1 MDSEWQWRRRNN
13 ERQENK
19 IKEDC
24 ILLMNRN
31 VRLSVRD
38 YVVPRFNLS
47 ACCICQVIVTWHK
60 RPKQFVFHC
69 NPIESTWFQELA
81 THNTYLTTVAGEGYR
96 IPRLLVLPQSVCFTL
111 VQTVLPVTRY
121 KLPRRRKASMNT
133 NERRCLIEITRTSP
147 RTPPKWRGEEW
158 VLSTI
163 CWQGYII
170 YTHAMLYI
178 IHRRHRF
185 SYVWGTLWITESKT
199 LDEPSSW
206 YERYIPRDRGIM
218 GISYQLSQ
226 SFLMD
231 YPSGY
236 VSQWAGRFEFVYITL
251 QRQKTTT

>member
-1 MDSEWQWRRRNN
+1 MLYPVSTSA
-13 ERQENK
+13 
-19 IKEDC
+19 
-24 ILLMNRN
+24 L
-31 VRLSVRD
+31 
-38 YVVPRFNLS
+38 VVF
-47 ACCICQVIVTWHK
+47 ACICQVIVTWHK
-60 RPKQFVFHC
+60 SPKQFVLHC
-69 NPIESTWFQELA
+69 NPIESTWFFQELA

-96 IPRLLVLPQSVCFTL
+96 IPRLLVLPHMSLCLFHTRADCASFYQ
-111 VQTVLPVTRY
+111 VQAPEKKKGFHEY
-121 KLPRRRKASMNT
+121 ERKAMPYRDHKDQPLDT
-133 NERRCLIEITRTSP
+133 AVFL
-147 RTPPKWRGEEW
+147 RGEDW
-158 VLSTI
+158 VLSRS

-236 VSQWAGRFEFVYITL
+236 VSQ
-251 QRQKTTT
+251 